1 MLILLIN
8 TVQSKLGVS
17 ITPVTKLKLIGI
29 ASPHHINH
37 PAKTRVGT
45 FFLEQGETPTPPFDE
60 MGGHPSKQNDPE
72 RIQPNRVWRKLRMS
86 TAHTSVSSP
95 VNSEQKQ
102 NYQQHFQL
110 YKSRNLNTAIMRHQT
125 IFHPS
130 VLTL

>member
-60 MGGHPSKQNDPE
+60 MGVIHPSKTILSAYNQTE
-72 RIQPNRVWRKLRMS
+72 YGESSVCQPHTPRYQARLTANKNKTTSNISNFTRVG
-86 TAHTSVSSP
+86 T
-95 VNSEQKQ
+95 
-102 NYQQHFQL
+102 
-110 YKSRNLNTAIMRHQT
+110 
-125 IFHPS
+125 
-130 VLTL
+130 